1 MLAYRH
7 QFHAGNF
14 ADVFKHILLVRL
26 LLALGRKDKPY
37 FYLDTHAGTGRYD
50 LTHPWAQKLDEF
62 RDGIERVW
70 ERAPVPDPVK
80 PYLEAVRAQNAGDEL
95 RFYPGSPALARRFAR
110 PGDRIV
116 LTELNRLATFSA
128 CVLEDGR
135 IRLHASVSVTE
146 NNLPFAK
153 ELAIHAMS
161 LQAADALPVARWLS
175 ERLGAEEDVS
185 EHPVNGLRTAPDEM
199 LGVALLY
206 KRKRQE
212 SVWTP
217 PIDFISVATS
227 SNRCWLAATA
237 GTHSFTAELPFM
249 PDDIGRPGEEHPRA
263 RFQTWTDKPSPLFG
277 IGALMLLRVPGE
289 FDARTANFLN
299 VAETVSPDCHQL
311 GAWCHRADWGLAFVT
326 FLPALV
332 FQRGGP
338 YATNLFES
346 LVWHSASRALWAHSL
361 LTE

>member
-1 MLAYRH
+1 MPQAMTDISKARLSVRDPGLAVVAH
-7 QFHAGNF
+7 LFDQMQIDPAWS
-14 ADVFKHILLVRL
+14 VRRERGFTWWGAR
-26 LLALGRKDKPY
+26 LA
-37 FYLDTHAGTGRYD
+37 
-50 LTHPWAQKLDEF
+50 Q
-62 RDGIERVW
+62 RVW
-70 ERAPVPDPVK
+70 ASASEQRCGASVWQVHIATDLVKEVRHTPDPFPV
-80 PYLEAVRAQNAGDEL
+80 
-95 RFYPGSPALARRFAR
+95 LA
-110 PGDRIV
+110 
-116 LTELNRLATFSA
+116 ELNRLATFSA

-153 ELAIHAMS
+153 ELATHAMS

-175 ERLGAEEDVS
+175 EQLGADEDVS
-185 EHPVNGLRTAPDEM
+185 EHPINGLRTSPDQM

-206 KRKRQE
+206 KRKRQD
-212 SVWTP
+212 SLWTP
-217 PIDFISVATS
+217 PIDFIGVATS

-249 PDDIGRPGEEHPRA
+249 PDDIGRPGEDHPRA

-277 IGALMLLRVPGE
+277 IGALMLLKVPGE
-289 FDARTANFLN
+289 FDVRTANFLN
-299 VAETVSPDCHQL
+299 IAEAVSPDCHQL

>member
-1 MLAYRH
+1 MPQAMTDISKARLSVRDPGLAVVAHLFDQMQIDPKWAVRRERGFTWWGARLA
-7 QFHAGNF
+7 QRVWASASEQRCG
-14 ADVFKHILLVRL
+14 DSVWQVHIVTDLVKEVRL
-26 LLALGRKDKPY
+26 
-37 FYLDTHAGTGRYD
+37 T
-50 LTHPWAQKLDEF
+50 
-62 RDGIERVW
+62 
-70 ERAPVPDPVK
+70 PDPF
-80 PYLEAVRAQNAGDEL
+80 P
-95 RFYPGSPALARRFAR
+95 
-110 PGDRIV
+110 V

-249 PDDIGRPGEEHPRA
+249 PDDIGRPGDEHPRA

>member
-1 MLAYRH
+1 MPQAMTDISKARLSVRDPGLAVVAHLFDQMQIDPKWAVRRERGFTWWGARLAQRVWASASEQRCGDSVWQVH
-7 QFHAGNF
+7 IVT
-14 ADVFKHILLVRL
+14 DVVKEVRL
-26 LLALGRKDKPY
+26 
-37 FYLDTHAGTGRYD
+37 T
-50 LTHPWAQKLDEF
+50 
-62 RDGIERVW
+62 
-70 ERAPVPDPVK
+70 PDPFPV
-80 PYLEAVRAQNAGDEL
+80 
-95 RFYPGSPALARRFAR
+95 LA
-110 PGDRIV
+110 
-116 LTELNRLATFSA
+116 ELNRLATFSA

-135 IRLHASVSVTE
+135 ICLHASVSVTE

-161 LQAADALPVARWLS
+161 LQAADALAVARWLS

-199 LGVALLY
+199 LGIALLY

>member
-1 MLAYRH
+1 MPQAMTDISKARLSVRDPGLAVVAHLFDQMQIDPKWAVRRERGFTWWGARLAQRVWASASEQRCGDSVWQVH
-7 QFHAGNF
+7 IVT
-14 ADVFKHILLVRL
+14 DVVKEVRL
-26 LLALGRKDKPY
+26 
-37 FYLDTHAGTGRYD
+37 T
-50 LTHPWAQKLDEF
+50 
-62 RDGIERVW
+62 
-70 ERAPVPDPVK
+70 PDPFPV
-80 PYLEAVRAQNAGDEL
+80 
-95 RFYPGSPALARRFAR
+95 LA
-110 PGDRIV
+110 
-116 LTELNRLATFSA
+116 ELNRLATFSA
-128 CVLEDGR
+128 CLLENGH

-161 LQAADALPVARWLS
+161 LQAADALAVARWLS

-199 LGVALLY
+199 LGIALLY

-237 GTHSFTAELPFM
+237 GTHSFNAELPFM

>member
-1 MLAYRH
+1 MPQAMTDISKARLSVRDPGLAVVAHLFDQMQIDPKWAVRRERGFTWWGARLAQRVWASASEQRCGDSVWQVH
-7 QFHAGNF
+7 IVT
-14 ADVFKHILLVRL
+14 DVVKEVRL
-26 LLALGRKDKPY
+26 
-37 FYLDTHAGTGRYD
+37 T
-50 LTHPWAQKLDEF
+50 
-62 RDGIERVW
+62 
-70 ERAPVPDPVK
+70 PDPFPV
-80 PYLEAVRAQNAGDEL
+80 
-95 RFYPGSPALARRFAR
+95 LA
-110 PGDRIV
+110 
-116 LTELNRLATFSA
+116 ELNRLATFSA

-161 LQAADALPVARWLS
+161 LQAADALAVARWLS

-185 EHPVNGLRTAPDEM
+185 EHPVNGLRTTPDEM

-237 GTHSFTAELPFM
+237 GTHSFNAELPLT